1 METKIKNLQHMLKML
16 SFLPKHLSEEYITGE
31 VWPAS
36 QHADILKYNPAIL

>member
-16 SFLPKHLSEEYITGE
+16 SFLPKHLSEEYITE

-36 QHADILKYNPAIL
+36 QHADILKYNTAIL